1 MSQGIQPQI
10 FYKKD
15 DSKVMYEEG
24 QETYRGPQ
32 NYYQNAAEQDNQPSS
47 NMNEGQGASLRRRK
61 VSPQTQGAIQRQNP
75 QMQAPNDYREL
86 QRQ

>member
-15 DSKVMYEEG
+15 DSKVLYEEG

-32 NYYQNAAEQDNQPSS
+32 NYYQNAEEQDNQPS
-47 NMNEGQGASLRRRK
+47 
-61 VSPQTQGAIQRQNP
+61 
-75 QMQAPNDYREL
+75 
-86 QRQ
+86 